1 MQLINDSSDDNIDL
15 SEKQSYD
22 RLIDGKDIR
31 FKTEITDD
39 QRGII
44 SSIETS
50 IEHFGKKNITLFVA
64 TKFLLTYIDMGAS
77 LDRKSRKE
85 MVDALKAKVDYLE
98 HQLIMDK
105 QNQQLR

>member
-1 MQLINDSSDDNIDL
+1 MELINDNDDYDV

-44 SSIETS
+44 ACIETS
-50 IEHFGKKNITLFVA
+50 IVHFAKKNINLHVA
-64 TKFLLTYIDMGAS
+64 TKFVLSYIDMGAS

-85 MVDALKAKVDYLE
+85 IVESLKAKHDFME
-98 HQLIMDK
+98 RQQI
-105 QNQQLR
+105 QQTANNQIK